1 MPVLILRQC
10 HTDPEMS
17 LGLQTQKSCG
27 LGTLLVQISIV
38 IFFIM
43 TVVINFIN
51 FMVKTYLLKYTHTK
65 HTWTAMSVLIK
76 K

>member
-43 TVVINFIN
+43 TFVINFIT
-51 FMVKTYLLKYTHTK
+51 FMVKTYLLKYTHTRS
-65 HTWTAMSVLIK
+65 AQGQLCLP
-76 K
+76 